1 MRCFYMENFPGAFVA
16 TKKDGSIYYRSS
28 ITINNKHISL
38 GSFDEASMA
47 SRAYMEAS
55 EIFNSKLTINDYS
68 SKRFCLAFSKYVV
81 LVNFRDNHIYF
92 KTPIYLF
99 KKYFYYYFDKN
110 TFLKF
115 DADDLFYYSTHS
127 IMKRG
132 GHLFVADYGMQVNIL
147 SRYGIKDYA
156 VAGKDYYFANGNSSD
171 FTYGNIVIVNPY
183 HGVYHFVKNGRDY
196 YKAKIH
202 INGDYVIGTYKSAEE
217 AAIAYNKAA
226 EILRE
231 KGLTKNFPE
240 NFPENLSAISYA
252 KIYNSVKIS
261 AKVRNFSL

>member
-1 MRCFYMENFPGAFVA
+1 MDKLPGVFTA
-16 TKKDGSIYYRSS
+16 TKNDGSIYYRSN

-38 GSFDEASMA
+38 GSFDEASLA
-47 SRAYMEAS
+47 NRAYKEAF
-55 EIFNSKLTINDYS
+55 EIFNSSLTIDDYS
-68 SKRFCLAFSKYVV
+68 QKRFVLSFNKFVV
-81 LVNFRDNHIYF
+81 LINFRDNHIYF

-99 KKYFYYYFDKN
+99 KKFFYYYFSKN
-110 TFLKF
+110 DYLKF
-115 DADDLFYYSTHS
+115 DADDLFYYSTHT
-127 IMKRG
+127 IMRRG

-156 VAGKDYYFANGNSSD
+156 VSGKDYYFANGDNTD
-171 FTYGNIVIVNPY
+171 FSYGNIIIVNPY
-183 HGVYHFVKNGRDY
+183 HGVYHFIKNGRDY

-226 EILRE
+226 KLLHD
-231 KGLTKNFPE
+231 KGVQKNFPE
-240 NFPENLSAISYA
+240 NFPESLSAISYA

-261 AKVRNFSL
+261 AKVRNFRVE